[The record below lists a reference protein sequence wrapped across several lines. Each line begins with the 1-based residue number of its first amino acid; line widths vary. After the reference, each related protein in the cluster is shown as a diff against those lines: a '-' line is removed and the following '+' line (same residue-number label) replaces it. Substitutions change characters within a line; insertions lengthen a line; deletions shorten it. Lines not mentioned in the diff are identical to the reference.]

1 MVMFLMPIFAN
12 IVSVYFRT
20 PFAGLIYSIA
30 NRLFEKPL
38 ILQIAVSLGKT
49 EISNTTTMETR
60 FLEILPLNSNAL
72 FGKDLWGYFGNQKR

>member
-1 MVMFLMPIFAN
+1 MAAFAMPIFAN
-12 IVSVYFRT
+12 IISLYFRT

-49 EISNTTTMETR
+49 EIRHTPNMETR
-60 FLEILPLNSNAL
+60 FLELLSFNSNAL

>member
-1 MVMFLMPIFAN
+1 MATFVMPIFAN
-12 IVSVYFRT
+12 IISVYFRT

-49 EISNTTTMETR
+49 EIRHTPTMKTR
-60 FLEILPLNSNAL
+60 FLELLPLNSNAL